1 MAEQASREWWEELL
15 QVYEFA
21 HYRQY
26 ADELTRREVDFLIDA
41 LGLQGLSRSSIWP
54 AAVVAIAWR
63 WRRAGGRLPAL
74 MLRRR

>member
-1 MAEQASREWWEELL
+1 MAEQASRDWWEELL

-41 LGLQGLSRSSIWP
+41 LGLRGVETILDL
-54 AAVVAIAWR
+54 AC
-63 WRRAGGRLPAL
+63 G
-74 MLRRR
+74 